1 MLLWAAAAAM
11 ILCGGGEAAAAAAA
25 AAEVRPF
32 PLDVLLERPEC
43 MLHSQRNEDRILQ
56 STSPL
61 LHREVQLWNF
71 NQIMPAV
78 GMRVQCYVLVVAEVR
93 NDTLIN
99 GTKSISQLD
108 AFLKKCIIF
117 LSRFRSLAGAG
128 EDSGPPESR
137 RRPQLSSLQRSSGR
151 DIQL

>member
-1 MLLWAAAAAM
+1 MAPNTKVCTFKWPGVYFRNMLFWAAAAAM

-25 AAEVRPF
+25 AEIRPF
-32 PLDVLLERPEC
+32 PLDRLLERPEC

-56 STSPL
+56 SSSPL
-61 LHREVQLWNF
+61 LHREVQLWNSP
-71 NQIMPAV
+71 QIMPAV

-108 AFLKKCIIF
+108 AFLK
-117 LSRFRSLAGAG
+117 
-128 EDSGPPESR
+128 
-137 RRPQLSSLQRSSGR
+137 
-151 DIQL
+151 